1 MKKIFFLADSL
12 VDLKFL
18 YTLLKKKYEIN
29 WVYYHKNLKS
39 DLLKLDCDN
48 NKLFFLHTNTFI
60 LILKKILS
68 KFGLLK
74 INYEREA
81 LKKINII
88 DKKYKPDLWITD
100 TGNLLSQI
108 DLNAP
113 KATFKHSV
121 PYKKFFLSENTYKY
135 DYVFVP
141 GFYHYKRILSYYP
154 NKFAQFKKK
163 LKISVS
169 PKIFPYINIKN
180 KKKIFF
186 QKTHLN
192 KKKKTVLLATTHD
205 AFFAKRFLPKNFKD
219 ESLALS
225 KICDIITKEFNY
237 NFIIK
242 LHHYHFEKLNDPKFD
257 YLKKL
262 KNVFI
267 FKSNKY
273 FDSVES
279 DLIFINSDIII
290 TDNSGVGPI
299 GCFLDKQM
307 VYLNPDKP
315 FSWKDSDIEKKM
327 RPGFVLHNIAG
338 LKRILQAY
346 ERQPLVF
353 KKQRNNFSKKIFK
366 YQKLSD
372 IGIILEQIK
381 EILSKD

>member
-192 KKKKTVLLATTHD
+192 KKKKLFYWLRHMML
-205 AFFAKRFLPKNFKD
+205 FLQKD
-219 ESLALS
+219 
-225 KICDIITKEFNY
+225 F
-237 NFIIK
+237 
-242 LHHYHFEKLNDPKFD
+242 
-257 YLKKL
+257 
-262 KNVFI
+262 
-267 FKSNKY
+267 
-273 FDSVES
+273 
-279 DLIFINSDIII
+279 
-290 TDNSGVGPI
+290 
-299 GCFLDKQM
+299 
-307 VYLNPDKP
+307 
-315 FSWKDSDIEKKM
+315 
-327 RPGFVLHNIAG
+327 
-338 LKRILQAY
+338 
-346 ERQPLVF
+346 
-353 KKQRNNFSKKIFK
+353 
-366 YQKLSD
+366 YQK
-372 IGIILEQIK
+372 ILK
-381 EILSKD
+381 MKV